1 MSFRLYGWDAALLVI
16 AGLAVE
22 PTQTPGSACVVVFT
36 EDR

>member
-1 MSFRLYGWDAALLVI
+1 MSFRLYGLDAALQVI

-22 PTQTPGSACVVVFT
+22 PTQTPGSVCVVIFT